1 MNEVKVGDI
10 LKIQSYKHNGIVYK
24 NWDDTIVLEINDKYI
39 VCANNKTRVTEID
52 GRKWNTNELAIIFF
66 YKDMWFNVIAQFKKD
81 GIYYYCNIETPYVI
95 EDKTIKYIDY
105 DIDLRIFPDDTY
117 KVLDERE
124 YEYHRSKMK
133 YPDDI
138 DKIVKYEIKNL
149 INIYKSKKVPFDKDY
164 LMKYYEIY
172 KKIKKN

>member
-1 MNEVKVGDI
+1 MNEVKVGDV
-10 LKIQSYKHNGIVYK
+10 LKIQSYKHNGVVYK
-24 NWDDTIVLEINDKYI
+24 NWDDTIILEVNDNYI
-39 VCANNKTRVTEID
+39 VCANNKARVTEID

-66 YKDMWFNVIAQFKKD
+66 YKDKWFNVIAQFKKD
-81 GIYYYCNIETPYVI
+81 GIYYYCNIETPYAI

-105 DIDLRIFPDDTY
+105 DIDLRIFPDNTY

-133 YPDDI
+133 YSDDI
-138 DKIVKYEIKNL
+138 DKIVKYEINNL
-149 INIYKSKKVPFDKDY
+149 LNIYKNKENPFNKDY

>member
-1 MNEVKVGDI
+1 MNEIKIGDI
-10 LKIQSYKHNGIVYK
+10 LKIQSYKHNGVVYK

-52 GRKWNTNELAIIFF
+52 GRKWNTTELAIIFF

-105 DIDLRIFPDDTY
+105 DIDLRIFPDNTY

-124 YEYHRSKMK
+124 YEYHRNKMK
-133 YPDDI
+133 YSEDI
-138 DKIVKYEIKNL
+138 DKIVKCEIKKL
-149 INIYKSKKVPFDKDY
+149 ISIFKSKKLPFDKDY